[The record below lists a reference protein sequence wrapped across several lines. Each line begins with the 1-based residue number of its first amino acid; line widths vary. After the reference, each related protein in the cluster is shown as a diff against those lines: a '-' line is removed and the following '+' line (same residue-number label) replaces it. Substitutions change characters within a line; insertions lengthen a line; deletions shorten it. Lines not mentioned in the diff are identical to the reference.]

1 MTKLKR
7 LVAVALTFLMI
18 LSSVSVAAMAAGN
31 GAVGTNLTISTK
43 IQRMIN
49 GEWTDTD
56 KVVPGEKVKA
66 QVYVGTDYYTNNGTL
81 LFFYNK
87 NFFEDASK
95 AGLQT
100 LAVNSNY
107 PVDLAGT
114 YYSSE
119 NDIDVIGD
127 LEISNKF
134 TGLADIND
142 KLASSDLGFFVA
154 TYTFGEKGD
163 ADNAILTANTW
174 LCEFELTVKSDITD
188 ADAKGN
194 FFALPETAMSTDYTY
209 GYIDVPKGNAGEKST
224 QTVDMANWDATLNF
238 AAENMA
244 EVSLYT
250 NYVEVTLDAGAG
262 KFANGKNEA
271 VYGLEAGDAFN
282 PEIPTRVGYNLLG
295 WVPAGSPEGTTPADL
310 PTTVP
315 DGNASYV
322 AVWDTT
328 TDLDN
333 TLGFRTEFFR
343 ENEDGE
349 WVWTE
354 KVVPGETVKA
364 RIYVD
369 IDYYTTK
376 LDLIVFYED
385 DFFKANED
393 AHPLNL
399 ASDPVFNPAADIT
412 PAGIDSITGYVTSI
426 ADNNRIIAGGGY
438 NKGLIQNGYLDA
450 DFMDYNS
457 AFLVNLSFADQAAHM
472 IKDSGKGTDAEEGW
486 LVELTL
492 DVLET
497 ASAAEDDIDARGHF
511 FIKETTIQNYS
522 ERENAYINVPVGD
535 ADDKQQDVIPLY
547 NVDINIEIDNA
558 SAYTEST
565 VTFDPNGGAFADG
578 SIAPIVITGDIGT
591 AINAADVPADPT
603 MGGYKF
609 EGWIPSDAP
618 TVTDAEGNTVDN
630 VLSRDEVL
638 AQYPEIVYDDLTF
651 TAKWK
656 QNVVITFDTDGGTE
670 IPAIEDAVPGE
681 EFAEIADPTKDGY
694 TFIGWDKKGGELPE
708 TYPEAD
714 TTYVAQWA
722 LNVKV
727 SFDTD
732 GGTEIAPVE
741 GYAGQE
747 FPADTIA
754 DPEKEGYYFAG
765 WFEYD
770 PEKIP
775 DGVEFKP
782 VELPEVFPEADKTY
796 YAVFE
801 KSVYDV
807 YYYVLDP
814 EQMNYVDA
822 GVMPHKFGDVINKTP
837 AGYTYEVPEGYTL
850 SAAYTDFRR
859 TTLLEDGATMPAND
873 VELFYVITPVK
884 SDVIFDAK
892 GGKFKDGSTIVEYK
906 DSTFG
911 TPIIVPEDPT
921 MEGNEFLGW
930 APVVDENVPA
940 EDVTYEATWKTL
952 SYDATYKAEG
962 QEDQVFEDILFG
974 GELEYPAD
982 PDVFGKDFIKWVDQ
996 DGKTPADYE
1005 ESGMPAKDL
1014 VFTAEFKN
1022 KTFDVTFNLDG
1033 GNINGDTADVV
1044 KPTEFGATIVAPAQP
1059 EKDGNKFLGWTDD
1072 GGKTVLPAD
1081 KLGTLDE
1088 DGKTFTAV
1096 WEANPDREYVINIF
1110 EEDAQTGEY
1119 PADPTTS
1126 ITMNNGVA
1134 GKEIP
1139 YKDITI
1145 PTGFVLDETMSTPKK
1160 DMVIPID
1167 PDQVLVINIYL
1178 EREVNTLVV
1187 YDVYDD
1193 GETVDTAEINKEYRY
1208 EQNIEKVADPTRDGY
1223 TFIGWDDMSTDEEET
1238 DYVIPATMPN
1248 NDITVKGV
1256 WEINTYDV
1264 TFDAGDGVFPDGDKT
1279 KPDKAD
1285 YNEPIDKPEKDPTL
1299 DGYDFIGWIEEGTVD
1314 DPATDDVDESKV
1326 PVTFPDTM
1334 GTEDKVYV
1342 PIWVP
1347 SKVTLTFYDYQDSAK
1362 GPEVDKTTYPYG
1374 TPAEITVGD
1383 AIVFP
1388 ASPDAD
1394 DAPDYAQDK
1403 SWLEKGYYTFEGW
1416 ADAEGNVYKEGDV
1429 MPDHDLE
1436 LYAVY
1441 KRVIVKLVPVDENS
1455 TAMIERD
1462 GVVESYNE
1470 GYEVI
1475 LDEYGYAQPAASYE
1489 EWFVYGLTP
1498 ELYQDE
1504 EQRRDTD
1511 PILSDFVKVQGDGYW
1526 VVTPTAISNVYLG
1539 TGATID
1545 VYDNVTG
1552 ELVESFYIV
1561 IIGDLDGSGQIDSND
1576 LAIMNSEVVVGAG
1589 TGWSIKGHANY
1600 VSYMRKAAQIK
1611 SDDIDVNATD
1621 RAILI
1626 GHVNTTGFEIDQAF
1640 GVPKD

>member
-262 KFANGKNEA
+262 KFANGNNEA
-271 VYGLEAGDAFN
+271 IYGLEAGDAFN
-282 PEIPTRVGYNLLG
+282 PEIPTRVGYELLG
-295 WVPAGSPEGTTPADL
+295 WVPAGSPEGTTPTAL

-328 TDLDN
+328 TDLNN

-343 ENEDGE
+343 ETEPDKWE
-349 WVWTE
+349 WTE
-354 KVVPGETVKA
+354 KVVPGETIKA

-369 IDYYTTK
+369 IDYYTTS

-385 DFFKANED
+385 DFFKANET
-393 AHPLNL
+393 AHPLNV
-399 ASDPVFNPAADIT
+399 AKNAVINPNAVIT
-412 PAGIDSITGYVTSI
+412 PAGSYGGQVTSI
-426 ADNNRIIAGGGY
+426 PDTNRPIGSTSSY
-438 NKGLIQNGYLDA
+438 KGLIERGYLA
-450 DFMDYNS
+450 PDFMDSNS
-457 AFLVNLSFADQAAHM
+457 AFLVNLQFDDCYERAHN
-472 IKDSGKGTDAEEGW
+472 IKDTGDDAW

-492 DVLET
+492 DVLPT
-497 ASAAEDDIDARGHF
+497 ASAAETDMEARGQF
-511 FIKETTIQNYS
+511 YFVESTIKSYDRQRS
-522 ERENAYINVPVGD
+522 YINVPVGD
-535 ADDKQQDVIPLY
+535 ETNTQD
-547 NVDINIEIDNA
+547 NVTSLDLVNIKYVFDNT

-618 TVTDAEGNTVDN
+618 TVTDAEGKTVDN

-732 GGTEIAPVE
+732 GGTDIAPAE

-770 PEKIP
+770 PEDIP

-859 TTLLEDGATMPAND
+859 TTLLEDGATMPARD

-884 SDVIFDAK
+884 SDVIFDAN
-892 GGKFKDGSTIVEYK
+892 GGKFEDGSTIVEYK

-940 EDVTYEATWKTL
+940 EDVIYEATWNTL

-962 QEDQVFEDILFG
+962 QEDQVFEDILFE

-982 PDVFGKDFIKWVDQ
+982 PDVFGKEFVKWVDQ

-1022 KTFDVTFNLDG
+1022 KTFNVTFNLDG

-1088 DGKTFTAV
+1088 GDKTFTAV

-1145 PTGFVLDETMSTPKK
+1145 PTGFVLDETMSTPKE
-1160 DMVIPID
+1160 DMVIPVD

-1178 EREVNTLVV
+1178 EREVKTLVV
-1187 YDVYDD
+1187 YEVYDD
-1193 GETVDTAEINKEYRY
+1193 GETADTAEINKEYRY
-1208 EQNIEKVADPTRDGY
+1208 EQSIEKVADPTRDGY

-1238 DYVIPATMPN
+1238 DYEIPATMPN

-1264 TFDAGDGVFPDGDKT
+1264 TFDAGDGAFPDGDKT
-1279 KPDKAD
+1279 KPGEAD
-1285 YNEPIDKPEKDPTL
+1285 YNESIDKPEEDPTL

-1394 DAPDYAQDK
+1394 DAPEYAQDK

-1462 GVVESYNE
+1462 GVIESYNE

-1489 EWFVYGLTP
+1489 EWFVYGLHEDMEADVNP
-1498 ELYQDE
+1498 DE
-1504 EQRRDTD
+1504 ADIYD
-1511 PILSDFVKVQGDGYW
+1511 YVKVQGDGKMVLTYSENS
-1526 VVTPTAISNVYLG
+1526 TNFLG

-1561 IIGDLDGSGQIDSND
+1561 IIGDLDGDGHIGSND
-1576 LAIMNSEVVVGAG
+1576 IGIMNSEVAVG
-1589 TGWSIKGHANY
+1589 TNWSSKEDPDY
-1600 VSYMRKAAQIK
+1600 TSYRRKAADIRSFDNQ
-1611 SDDIDVNATD
+1611 IDVVD
-1621 RAILI
+1621 YGILV
-1626 GHVNTTGFEIDQAF
+1626 GHVNTTGDEIDQAF
-1640 GVPKD
+1640 GIPQG